1 MEAVTKVKR
10 KMTEDGFKYNK
21 KLSDKS
27 YSAPNPFSSVQ
38 YRPELDTS
46 AECTESHASFYHN
59 LIGVIRWIVELK
71 RIDIAYEVSVLSSY
85 MVAPRTGHLL
95 QALHVFNHLEIHSD
109 NDLAFD
115 SAYQNVSGIDKI
127 NFKQS
132 EMKSIY
138 VNAEEDLPPNATT
151 NKRPSS
157 SN

>member
-1 MEAVTKVKR
+1 
-10 KMTEDGFKYNK
+10 
-21 KLSDKS
+21 
-27 YSAPNPFSSVQ
+27 
-38 YRPELDTS
+38 
-46 AECTESHASFYHN
+46 
-59 LIGVIRWIVELK
+59 
-71 RIDIAYEVSVLSSY
+71 

-115 SAYQNVSGIDKI
+115 STYQNVSGIDKI

-138 VNAEEDLPPNATT
+138 VNAEEDLPPNTTT